1 MTNKSRENFMLR
13 HIYILPLCVLLAAC
27 AAPSVAQS
35 KPGSP
40 TPEQTGAQYC
50 EYSKGHVETLKR
62 ILKSNPDW
70 MSDAVRVSMQG
81 DLIANEKEAA
91 TCCSD
96 LDQCKR
102 DFEAPPAKKK

>member
-1 MTNKSRENFMLR
+1 MLR
-13 HIYILPLCVLLAAC
+13 HFYILSLCVLLSAC
-27 AAPSVAQS
+27 AAPFVAPS

-40 TPEQTGAQYC
+40 TSEQTGAQYC
-50 EYSKGHVETLKR
+50 EYSKGHVETLKS
-62 ILKSNPDW
+62 ILKRDSIK
-70 MSDAVRVSMQG
+70 MSDAMRASMQG
-81 DLIANEKEAA
+81 DLVASEKEAA